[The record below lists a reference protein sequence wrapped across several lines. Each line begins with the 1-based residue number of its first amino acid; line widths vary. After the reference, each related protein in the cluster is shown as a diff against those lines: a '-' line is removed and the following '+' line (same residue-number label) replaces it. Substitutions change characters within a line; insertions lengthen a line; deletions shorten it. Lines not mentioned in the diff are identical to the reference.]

1 MGIYLGATE
10 LSTGGGGGGGGLL
23 NIKRYSTTRANSTTF
38 PNQQALAASYQLVN
52 ESGAQGDVTVMN
64 TRIYTGPITTN
75 QLAGITVSWNG
86 TTNATI
92 LSHPAAAQYAF
103 INITYASGIGS
114 AAAGA
119 SVFPTIYDNITV
131 NPASDLGLV
140 DGAKLGYFMVGA
152 GETQPAS
159 QDYKSGA
166 GGYILQGTAIIG
178 TASTD
183 LTLTIAES
191 TSTTNTFIHSTI
203 SGGLTL
209 TTANGTNV
217 TGWSAYANN
226 GAYIV
231 TAGQGINGYGAG
243 GNLEGVYNTGGAITG
258 FDGYGGGGQQ
268 YQYGTPTKGFDGSIA
283 LYY

>member
-38 PNQQALAASYQLVN
+38 PNQQALAASFHLTN
-52 ESGAQGDVTVMN
+52 DLGAQGNITVMN
-64 TRIYTGPITTN
+64 TRLYTAVSAN

-92 LSHPAAAQYAF
+92 LSHPAGALYAS

-119 SVFPTIYDNITV
+119 SIFPIVYDNITV

-152 GETQPAS
+152 GEKQPTS

-191 TSTTNTFIHSTI
+191 TSATNTFIHSTI

-209 TTANGTNV
+209 TTANGTNA
-217 TGWSAYANN
+217 TGWSAYQNSGN
-226 GAYIV
+226 YTL
-231 TAGQGINGYGAG
+231 TAGPGINGYGAG
-243 GNLEGVYNTGGAITG
+243 GNLEGIANTGGAITG
-258 FDGYGGGGQQ
+258 FDGYGGGGNQW
-268 YQYGTPTKGFDGSIA
+268 QYGTPTNGSDGSIA